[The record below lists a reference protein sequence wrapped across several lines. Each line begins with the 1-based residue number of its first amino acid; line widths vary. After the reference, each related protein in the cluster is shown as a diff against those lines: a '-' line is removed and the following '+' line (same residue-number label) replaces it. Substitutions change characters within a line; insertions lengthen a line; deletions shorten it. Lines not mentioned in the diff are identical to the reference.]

1 MNLKKLIDQIA
12 TGDAAGVGSNA
23 EHFMRDHVIYNG
35 STGEFYNNFQTD
47 DYPEGYQ
54 RCTTMYSSNYTTLM
68 HEGVGTAARLSSSP
82 ASSSSSSYQKED
94 SSYVNNC
101 YNDSIH
107 HQHLLQQPTHHHL
120 LRQPSHHLVNY
131 SNGSL
136 PVLMQPQHSHS
147 QIVPSNLCQ
156 YNGSSSHANAKAAN
170 DDDGH
175 HHHNLNNH
183 RHHQHSH
190 HHSHLHNDDNRSR
203 KSVING
209 DNDENDQMDETKLG
223 VDHHYSRND
232 DDNIVGDNDNSNGGQ
247 LFVIKKET
255 LNLL

>member
-12 TGDAAGVGSNA
+12 TGDAAGGGSNA
-23 EHFMRDHVIYNG
+23 EHYMRDHVIYNG
-35 STGEFYNNFQTD
+35 NTGEFYNNFEID

-54 RCTTMYSSNYTTLM
+54 RCTTMYSSNYTSPGALL
-68 HEGVGTAARLSSSP
+68 HEVGSTASTSSP
-82 ASSSSSSYQKED
+82 ASSSYQKED

-107 HQHLLQQPTHHHL
+107 QHLLQQSTHHHL
-120 LRQPSHHLVNY
+120 LRQPSHAHHHLVNY

-136 PVLMQPQHSHS
+136 PVLMQPQHSRS
-147 QIVPSNLCQ
+147 QIIPSNLCQ
-156 YNGSSSHANAKAAN
+156 YNGSSSHANAKLAN

-175 HHHNLNNH
+175 HQHHNLNNH
-183 RHHQHSH
+183 HHHQH
-190 HHSHLHNDDNRSR
+190 HHSHLHNDDNGSR

-223 VDHHYSRND
+223 VDHHYSGNN
-232 DDNIVGDNDNSNGGQ
+232 DDNIVGDNDDSNGGQ
-247 LFVIKKET
+247 LFVIKKES
-255 LNLL
+255 LN